1 MFLCGFLLRHQEL
14 ESVQSL
20 DHSMKQT
27 PPPPTPSLFIA
38 VALNTPAM
46 GYTNKGGKL
55 QLTFIESAKK
65 KTLASISSKAAASLR
80 AASSSLAVLVAVHI
94 FGILRRFVHHQ
105 VALDPLTLA
114 PLLLVLLIVGRQ
126 HLPAPTPKEP
136 MQGVRGRETGALAP
150 PVRSLAS
157 SVADPS
163 NRRRASAARLFVT
176 SKQTPMCV
184 RLCPGENRRD

>member
-80 AASSSLAVLVAVHI
+80 AASSSLAALVAARL
-94 FGILRRFVHHQ
+94 FGILRRFVRRQ
-105 VALDPLTLA
+105 VAMDPLS
-114 PLLLVLLIVGRQ
+114 PPFLLVLLIVGRE

-136 MQGVRGRETGALAP
+136 MQGVRGRETGALVP

>member
-1 MFLCGFLLRHQEL
+1 
-14 ESVQSL
+14 
-20 DHSMKQT
+20 MKQT
-27 PPPPTPSLFIA
+27 PPPPLFIA

-80 AASSSLAVLVAVHI
+80 AASSSLAALVAARL
-94 FGILRRFVHHQ
+94 FGILRRFVHRQ

-136 MQGVRGRETGALAP
+136 MQGVRGRETGALVP

-176 SKQTPMCV
+176 SACDCAPEKTGVTDPSRWKNQITGGDAR
-184 RLCPGENRRD
+184 RLRRLRPEYYKWP

>member
-1 MFLCGFLLRHQEL
+1 
-14 ESVQSL
+14 
-20 DHSMKQT
+20 
-27 PPPPTPSLFIA
+27 
-38 VALNTPAM
+38 M

-65 KTLASISSKAAASLR
+65 KNTCKHIIKGFSVSTCCLLLPCR
-80 AASSSLAVLVAVHI
+80 ACR
-94 FGILRRFVHHQ
+94 G
-105 VALDPLTLA
+105 A
-114 PLLLVLLIVGRQ
+114 PLRHPAPLCTPSSCAGPAYARPPPPGPIDCRGRE

-157 SVADPS
+157 TVADPS

>member
-65 KTLASISSKAAASLR
+65 KNTCKHIIKGCSVCTCCLLLPCRASR
-80 AASSSLAVLVAVHI
+80 
-94 FGILRRFVHHQ
+94 G
-105 VALDPLTLA
+105 A
-114 PLLLVLLIVGRQ
+114 PLR
-126 HLPAPTPKEP
+126 HPAPLCTPSSCAGP
-136 MQGVRGRETGALAP
+136 AYARP
-150 PVRSLAS
+150 PPPRPIDCRA
-157 SVADPS
+157 
-163 NRRRASAARLFVT
+163 RASARTNAKGAHAR
-176 SKQTPMCV
+176 SA
-184 RLCPGENRRD
+184 GSRDRIARASCEELGIQRG

>member
-1 MFLCGFLLRHQEL
+1 
-14 ESVQSL
+14 
-20 DHSMKQT
+20 MKQT
-27 PPPPTPSLFIA
+27 PPPPLFIA

-80 AASSSLAVLVAVHI
+80 AASSSLAALVAARL
-94 FGILRRFVHHQ
+94 FGILRRFVHRQ
-105 VALDPLTLA
+105 VAMDPLS
-114 PLLLVLLIVGRQ
+114 PPFLLVLLIVGRE

-136 MQGVRGRETGALAP
+136 MQGVRGRETGALVP